1 MAKKILIVDDEK
13 NIRTSLTYYLNKFE
27 YDADTASSGN
37 EALELLKKIQGSIWT
52 YTTWLKNARSD
63 KPAGISQNEGYG
75 YKN

>member
-37 EALELLKKIQGSIWT
+37 EALELLKKIQGKHMNLYCLI
-52 YTTWLKNARSD
+52 
-63 KPAGISQNEGYG
+63 
-75 YKN
+75 